1 MENVKKSGP
10 ARCLQVDY
18 RDWRDV
24 GEAIVIYQDG
34 YYETMWSPV
43 NNKMNVLFFFSNDR
57 TELMLKALDRM
68 DIHYEI
74 FDGDGPFKF
83 YTEQPPKTVHL
94 EKTVGDRWHEQAV
107 KNSKRDAIIAAIATA
122 ALLVLITCF
131 GYLITAN
138 RAEASEIEPD
148 WSWKVYPSDHVN
160 WGPYM
165 RLRYIYPILEK
176 FDEATGMVKAYAEE
190 AAAQR
195 ETEYYEEVYYYPY
208 YDYGYSYSGYSSGG
222 VKGNPDGINSFD
234 GTNEYGGRYE
244 TYYSSRV
251 LYHENTAQWTLD
263 DQGFYRTSDGYY
275 VVASSDHPQGTIID
289 TSQGEAIVLDSGCES
304 GVTDFYVNW

>member
-18 RDWRDV
+18 RDWREA
-24 GEAIVIYQDG
+24 GEAIVICQDG
-34 YYETMWSPV
+34 YYETMYSPV
-43 NNKMNVLFFFSNDR
+43 SNKMNVLFFFSNNR

-68 DIHYEI
+68 DIPYEV

-83 YTEQPPKTVHL
+83 YVEQPPKTV
-94 EKTVGDRWHEQAV
+94 GDEWHEQAV
-107 KNSKRDAIIAAIATA
+107 KNSKRDAILAAVATA
-122 ALLVLITCF
+122 LLLILVTCF

-160 WGPYM
+160 WGPYV
-165 RLRYIYPILEK
+165 RLRCINPMLEK
-176 FDEATGMVKAYAEE
+176 VNEGVDSVKAYAEE
-190 AAAQR
+190 LAAQQA
-195 ETEYYEEVYYYPY
+195 YYEETYYEPY

-222 VKGNPDGINSFD
+222 VKGNPDGVNSFD
-234 GTNEYGGRYE
+234 GTNEYGGRHE

-251 LYHENTAQWTLD
+251 LYHKDTAQWTPD

-275 VVASSDHPQGTIID
+275 VVASSDHPQGTVID
-289 TSQGEAIVLDSGCES
+289 TSQGEAIVLDSGCAS